1 MLGLN
6 KKKFKFANTTS
17 SKVVPID
24 CLSDQALDFA
34 EESRNSKD
42 DLQSTLLENS
52 YSTGVT
58 NTSKFD
64 ILPTIR
70 ILNASGNNNKSVSSD
85 SNSVQM
91 VENLAKNSVSSGIVK
106 SQNDETGTNS
116 KSCQSFC
123 KYILFLFPHN

>member
-34 EESRNSKD
+34 EESRI
-42 DLQSTLLENS
+42 QSTLLENS

-91 VENLAKNSVSSGIVK
+91 VENLAKNSVSSSTVK
-106 SQNDETGTNS
+106 SQNDEIGTNS

-123 KYILFLFPHN
+123 KYLLFLFPYN

>member
-1 MLGLN
+1 M
-6 KKKFKFANTTS
+6 
-17 SKVVPID
+17 VPID

-52 YSTGVT
+52 YSTGVS

-91 VENLAKNSVSSGIVK
+91 VENLAKNSVSSSTVK
-106 SQNDETGTNS
+106 SQNDEVGTNS

-123 KYILFLFPHN
+123 KYLLFFHFQMISMS